1 MGDFVLGAEVS
12 YPSAGEVCSVVR
24 YNGLR
29 EIKATYEVLP

>member
-12 YPSAGEVCSVVR
+12 YPSAGEVCSIVG
-24 YNGLR
+24 YNCLR